1 MKKLFLPFIF
11 IVFGL
16 QVSGQSPSNLQV
28 FESMTGD
35 ASRFIAQNFFQGDRI
50 PSVSLFLPGDYKVLN
65 SAFKRNL
72 TDNGVTV
79 SDENTTATITLK
91 VAAVTYSSPFTQNF
105 LGDYY
110 TGRTFIIS
118 GDMGTSET
126 KFRFETTD
134 TVKLSDVDFLENKG
148 LPFTMSQIPG
158 EPFWGSLTSVAI
170 AAGATLLA
178 VILFF
183 TVRTN

>member
-1 MKKLFLPFIF
+1 
-11 IVFGL
+11 V
-16 QVSGQSPSNLQV
+16 
-28 FESMTGD
+28 
-35 ASRFIAQNFFQGDRI
+35 
-50 PSVSLFLPGDYKVLN
+50 
-65 SAFKRNL
+65 
-72 TDNGVTV
+72 
-79 SDENTTATITLK
+79 TITPAEHL
-91 VAAVTYSSPFTQNF
+91 
-105 LGDYY
+105 L
-110 TGRTFIIS
+110 IS

>member
-1 MKKLFLPFIF
+1 M
-11 IVFGL
+11 
-16 QVSGQSPSNLQV
+16 
-28 FESMTGD
+28 
-35 ASRFIAQNFFQGDRI
+35 
-50 PSVSLFLPGDYKVLN
+50 LPGLSHKTFFRGIASLPSPFSSPVIIKSLIRH
-65 SAFKRNL
+65 FKRNL

-79 SDENTTATITLK
+79 ADENTAATITLK

-110 TGRTFIIS
+110 TGRTFVIS

-158 EPFWGSLTSVAI
+158 EPFLGKSHKCCNSSRCHSPCSYP
-170 AAGATLLA
+170 
-178 VILFF
+178 LFSQ
-183 TVRTN
+183 

>member
-1 MKKLFLPFIF
+1 
-11 IVFGL
+11 
-16 QVSGQSPSNLQV
+16 
-28 FESMTGD
+28 MTGD

-79 SDENTTATITLK
+79 ADENTAATITLK
-91 VAAVTYSSPFTQNF
+91 VAAVTYGSPFTQNF

-110 TGRTFIIS
+110 TGRTFVIS

-134 TVKLSDVDFLENKG
+134 TVKGKKS
-148 LPFTMSQIPG
+148 
-158 EPFWGSLTSVAI
+158 
-170 AAGATLLA
+170 
-178 VILFF
+178 FF
-183 TVRTN
+183 N

>member
-1 MKKLFLPFIF
+1 
-11 IVFGL
+11 
-16 QVSGQSPSNLQV
+16 
-28 FESMTGD
+28 
-35 ASRFIAQNFFQGDRI
+35 
-50 PSVSLFLPGDYKVLN
+50 
-65 SAFKRNL
+65 
-72 TDNGVTV
+72 
-79 SDENTTATITLK
+79 
-91 VAAVTYSSPFTQNF
+91 
-105 LGDYY
+105 
-110 TGRTFIIS
+110 
-118 GDMGTSET
+118 MGTSET

-148 LPFTMSQIPG
+148 LPFTMSDSG